1 MGVTFASTT
10 ISSLKVFY
18 SSLDLNWGCFPSQVF
33 TGGDLFRLFHEHVSL
48 HKNLTAAGSPGRGPH
63 QQPTHTHTLLHTT
76 CVGAT
81 HDVTEYKSWVPEL
94 RVTTPGEHLLK
105 MCISKT
111 GFYVTASGGDVG
123 EIA

>member
-1 MGVTFASTT
+1 M
-10 ISSLKVFY
+10 
-18 SSLDLNWGCFPSQVF
+18 F
-33 TGGDLFRLFHEHVSL
+33 TGVDLFSLFHEHVSL
-48 HKNLTAAGSPGRGPH
+48 QKNLAAAGSPGRGPH
-63 QQPTHTHTLLHTT
+63 QQPPHTLLYTT
-76 CVGAT
+76 GVGAT
-81 HDVTEYKSWVPEL
+81 HDVTEYKSWVPEP